1 MISFNRPTL
10 TGKET
15 HYMYQAVYTG
25 KLSGNGVFTKKCQQF
40 FEERYGF
47 KKCLLTTS
55 GTDALEMC
63 AMLCDIKAGDEVI
76 VPSYT
81 FVSTALA
88 FLREGATVIFAD
100 SMDSNPNL
108 DAEKLESLITPRTKV
123 IVPVHYAGV
132 ACDMDT
138 IMAVAEKHNI
148 IVVEDAA
155 QAIDSFYKGKPCG
168 GCGHLGAFSFH
179 ETKNITAGGE
189 GGLLTINDE
198 RFIRRSEIL
207 WEKGTN
213 RAEFFRGAVNK
224 YGWVD
229 MGSSFLPAEIN
240 AAFLWAQLE
249 NLDAIQNKRK
259 ELWEQY
265 HAALQPLAAEGKIR
279 LPQIPDYATNNAH
292 MFYIVCSS
300 LEERSNLIQYLKE
313 HGILAPFHYLSLH
326 KSEYYLSHSDLRPEL
341 PNCDMYADC
350 LVRMP
355 MFYELTTE
363 EVDYIAKCVKEFYTI
378 NK

>member
-1 MISFNRPTL
+1 
-10 TGKET
+10 
-15 HYMYQAVYTG
+15 
-25 KLSGNGVFTKKCQQF
+25 
-40 FEERYGF
+40 
-47 KKCLLTTS
+47 
-55 GTDALEMC
+55 
-63 AMLCDIKAGDEVI
+63 
-76 VPSYT
+76 
-81 FVSTALA
+81 
-88 FLREGATVIFAD
+88 
-100 SMDSNPNL
+100 
-108 DAEKLESLITPRTKV
+108 
-123 IVPVHYAGV
+123 
-132 ACDMDT
+132 
-138 IMAVAEKHNI
+138 
-148 IVVEDAA
+148 
-155 QAIDSFYKGKPCG
+155 
-168 GCGHLGAFSFH
+168 
-179 ETKNITAGGE
+179 
-189 GGLLTINDE
+189 
-198 RFIRRSEIL
+198 
-207 WEKGTN
+207 
-213 RAEFFRGAVNK
+213 
-224 YGWVD
+224 